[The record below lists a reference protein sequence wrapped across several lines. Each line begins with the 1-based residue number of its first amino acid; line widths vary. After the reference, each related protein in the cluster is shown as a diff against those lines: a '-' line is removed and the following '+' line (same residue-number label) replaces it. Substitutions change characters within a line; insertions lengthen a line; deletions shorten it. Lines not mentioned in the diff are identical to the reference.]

1 MEWLVTIH
9 SVWRWAV
16 LIAAIGALALAIA
29 SYLGSR
35 EWDGLSDRS
44 TLIFTIVVD
53 IQVLVGVLVW
63 LFSDRGNGDAFLTWI
78 HPGLM
83 LVAAGLAHAGRAI
96 SQRVE
101 GSKAKGQRAT
111 LFFAGSLVLM
121 LIGIP
126 LASWPL

>member
-44 TLIFTIVVD
+44 TLIFVRNESNKKQNKCVCANRLTAFSFTAGEMLRCAAHHLTPHAIALEVPALWRADFFIAPKVW
-53 IQVLVGVLVW
+53 ILKNAQGFGV
-63 LFSDRGNGDAFLTWI
+63 
-78 HPGLM
+78 
-83 LVAAGLAHAGRAI
+83 
-96 SQRVE
+96 
-101 GSKAKGQRAT
+101 
-111 LFFAGSLVLM
+111 
-121 LIGIP
+121 
-126 LASWPL
+126 